1 MSHRIE
7 ISNQQNLLAIDDR
20 RLVEIVESVLTAHGL
35 RESELHLL
43 LVDNAAIHEINRAHL
58 RHDFPTDVITFPL
71 NDPDRAPPEYPLE
84 GELVISAE
92 MALEL
97 AADIGWEAEQE
108 LQLYLIHGLLHLCG
122 YDDLD
127 DTARACM
134 RRREW
139 EMLRQLGITPQAR
152 DERWAQLPP

>member
-1 MSHRIE
+1 MSHQIE
-7 ISNQQNLLAIDDR
+7 ISNHQTLLAIDDR

-43 LVDNAAIHEINRAHL
+43 LVDNAAIHEINLAHL

-71 NDPDRAPPEYPLE
+71 NDPERMPPEYPLE
-84 GELVISAE
+84 GELVISVE

-97 AADIGWEAEQE
+97 APEIGWEAEQE

-127 DTARACM
+127 DNALASM

-139 EMLRQLGITPQAR
+139 EMLHRLGITPQAG
-152 DERWAQLPP
+152 DDRWAQHLP